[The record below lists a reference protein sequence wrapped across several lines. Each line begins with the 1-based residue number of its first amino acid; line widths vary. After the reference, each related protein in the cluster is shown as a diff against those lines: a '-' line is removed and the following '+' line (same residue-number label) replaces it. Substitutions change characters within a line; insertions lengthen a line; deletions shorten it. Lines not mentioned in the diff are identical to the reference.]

1 MTEVQFADYE
11 KAIKN
16 EADLNNICFIFGDP
30 YLVDIV
36 RDKIIKLL
44 VPEENNQF
52 SVEKYEG
59 DIKGTED
66 VCTAVFSDSFFSEKK
81 IVVYNNPPFFGKA
94 KNTQN
99 AASKVKQHYEKNRSD
114 LAAAALLNLY
124 SGDFKDNDFFFDE
137 LKEKAKQ
144 DYFKDE
150 TYDSWLDSVIE
161 YAKDNNLTPKDSKKE
176 TDVFVNNLEKQFP
189 ENNYLII
196 TSEKTDKKTKIY
208 KKLKETG
215 LVIDC
220 HIPDGMRKKD
230 KEERRKAAEKVISSE
245 LLKSGRKVNID
256 TSAVNLLMDYSGDDL
271 RTLSKNL
278 NQVLTYNSGKKNVK
292 SEDIVNI
299 LERTREDP
307 IFVFTGAV
315 MEKKP
320 GDAVFFMKSLI
331 ANGYHPLQI
340 LSALSNQLIKLLA
353 AGEFVHEY
361 SKSYYKGM
369 HYNQFTSEVVPEI
382 NEFDKQTANTAELF
396 EEKGKKLKK
405 DFYILNNK
413 KNYYPVYLLMKSA
426 SLFTLKELSQGYIM
440 LGELDYDIKSG
451 ADPVRSVENFLFS
464 FLC

>member
-1 MTEVQFADYE
+1 MAEVQFADHE
-11 KAIKN
+11 KVIKN
-16 EADLNNICFIFGDP
+16 GADLDNICFIFGDP
-30 YLVDIV
+30 YLVDIIK
-36 RDKIIKLL
+36 DKIISLL
-44 VPEENNQF
+44 VPTEKNQF

-59 DIKGTED
+59 DIKGAEE
-66 VCTAVFSDSFFSEKK
+66 VCTAVFSDSFFSDKK
-81 IVVYNNPPFFGKA
+81 IVVYNNPSFFGKS
-94 KNTQN
+94 KNTKN
-99 AASKVKQHYEKNRSD
+99 SASKVKQHYEKNRPD

-124 SGDFKDNDFFFDE
+124 SNDFKGNDLFFDE

-161 YAKDNNLTPKDSKKE
+161 YAKDNNFAPKDSKKE
-176 TDVFVNNLEKQFP
+176 TDVLIDNLDKKFP
-189 ENNYLII
+189 DKNYLII
-196 TSEKTDKKTKIY
+196 TSEKTDKKTKVY
-208 KKLKETG
+208 KKLKEKG

-220 HIPDGMRKKD
+220 HLPEGMRKKD
-230 KEERRKAAEKVISSE
+230 KEERRKAAEKVISAE
-245 LLKSGRKVNID
+245 LSKSGRKVNID
-256 TSAVNLLMDYSGDDL
+256 VSAVNLLMDYSGDDL

-278 NQVLTYNSGKKNVK
+278 NQVLTYNSGKKTVK

-315 MEKKP
+315 MEKKT

-331 ANGYHPLQI
+331 SNGYHPLQI
-340 LSALSNQLIKLLA
+340 LSALSNQLVKLLA

-369 HYNQFTSEVVPEI
+369 HYNQFTAAVVPEI

-426 SLFTLKELSQGYIM
+426 SLFTMKELRQGYIM
-440 LGELDYDIKSG
+440 LGELDYDIKNGS
-451 ADPVRSVENFLFS
+451 DPVRSVENFLFS